1 MFLNNVLSSCF
12 PNFVYQSN
20 LQVSGYGLALASV
33 SLEQDA
39 GYWEIHVVKVPD
51 EIGRIYVG
59 VSPKRD
65 RQFFADGVK
74 SEGFWTNSDEAKDSS
89 NGDDGDG
96 GDDDPHPAGTELM
109 KRLAVTAN
117 DVIGIAMQQS
127 DLPMLQFTLNGA
139 PLTDGS
145 INRFRGNPYPAI
157 YLPDDNSGSVRFVF
171 RDCQHSPPN
180 SRFVPIMEARGLV

>member
-1 MFLNNVLSSCF
+1 VI
-12 PNFVYQSN
+12 QWHQ
-20 LQVSGYGLALASV
+20 QVSGYGLALASV

-39 GYWEIHVVKVPD
+39 GYWEIHVVETPD
-51 EIGRIYVG
+51 EIGRIYIG

-65 RQFFADGVK
+65 RQFFTDGVK
-74 SEGFWTNSDEAKDSS
+74 SEGFRTNSDGNDTSS
-89 NGDDGDG
+89 STANGDDT
-96 GDDDPHPAGTELM
+96 DDDPHPPGTELM

-117 DVIGIAMQQS
+117 DIIGIAMQQS

-145 INRFRGNPYPAI
+145 INRFRGNPYPAV
-157 YLPDDNSGSVRFVF
+157 YLPDDNSGRVRFVF
-171 RDCQHSPPN
+171 RDCSHQPPN